1 MLCTVFPVAVVAQDL
16 AFYNPV
22 WESPS
27 QNASESLP
35 LGGGDIG
42 MNVWVEDGAVYFY
55 FSRSGTFDEHN
66 TLLKLGRVR
75 LELDPNPFINPETFR
90 QELLLRES
98 TVKITGHNE
107 GQKAEI
113 EIWADVYQ
121 PIIHVEVDSD
131 SPMELTAVYESW
143 RHKDR
148 PVKGKA
154 NQANSYKWA
163 PQGEVIA
170 RADHI
175 GFEENGV
182 LFYHNNPEK
191 TVFDVVAEQQQ
202 LDAVKDEMF
211 NPLAYLKFGGWMG
224 GTDMIPAGNTD
235 GTYQDT
241 DYKGWKIRSKQANTS
256 QHLGIFLHTEQTQ
269 EIERWQDGLWPLIN
283 LEPDL
288 VEKSKELSREW
299 WRNFWDRSYLITDP
313 SRTHANDSIW
323 AAGRNYQL
331 FRYMLG
337 CNAYGTYPTK
347 FNGGLFTVDPV
358 YTDSTLRFTPDHRNW
373 GGGTTTAMNQ
383 RLVHFPMLKTGDF
396 EMLKPQFD
404 FYLRL
409 LKTAELRTK
418 TYWDHE
424 GAVFSEQ
431 LENFGLPNPAEYSWN
446 RPEHFDP
453 GVEYNAWLEYQWDT
467 VLEFC
472 LMMLEVDRYTGEDI
486 RAYIPFVESCLRFF
500 DEHYQ
505 YRARRR
511 GTKSLDENG
520 HLVIY
525 PGTANET
532 YKMAYNANTTIS
544 ALKTITSRL
553 LELPDGYLDGDQV
566 KHWEGFL
573 RRLPPLNL
581 REIEGKTMLAPAKLW
596 ERVNNTETPQLYPV
610 YPWGIYGLGRP
621 GLDLALNT
629 WYHDPDAL
637 KFRSHVGWKQDNI
650 FAARLGLTEQAAA
663 FTLKKLADSGRRFP
677 AFWGPGFDWV
687 PDHNWG
693 GAGMIGLQEMLMQTH
708 GRKILLFP
716 AWPKDW
722 DVRFRLHAPY
732 QTIVEGELKGG
743 SIKNLK
749 ITPGSRKDDVIN
761 LLGMDIDEK
770 KKLRLDSKPS
780 VEK

>member
-1 MLCTVFPVAVVAQDL
+1 MLCTVFPVAVAAQDL

-35 LGGGDIG
+35 LGGGDVG

-55 FSRSGTFDEHN
+55 FSRSGTFCEDN
-66 TLLKLGRVR
+66 TVLKLGRVR
-75 LELDPNPFINPETFR
+75 LELEPNPFKNPETFR
-90 QELLLRES
+90 QELLLQES
-98 TVKITGHNE
+98 AVKITGQND
-107 GQKAEI
+107 GQKVEI
-113 EIWADVYQ
+113 ETWVDVHQ
-121 PIIHVEVDSD
+121 PIIHVEIS
-131 SPMELTAVYESW
+131 SESALELTAVYESW
-143 RHKDR
+143 RYGDR

-163 PQGEVIA
+163 PRGEVVA

-175 GFEENGV
+175 DFEKNGV
-182 LFYHNNPEK
+182 LFYHRNPEK
-191 TVFDVVAEQQQ
+191 TVFDVVVAQQQ
-202 LDAVKDEMF
+202 LEAFKDEMF
-211 NPLAYLKFGGWMG
+211 NPLSHLTFGGWMG
-224 GTDMIPAGNTD
+224 GTDMMPAGNAD

-241 DYKGWKIRSKQANTS
+241 DYKGWKIRSKQAKTS
-256 QHLGIFLHTEQTQ
+256 HHLGIFLHTLQSQ
-269 EIERWQDGLWPLIN
+269 ETEEWERGLWSLVN

-288 VEKSKELSREW
+288 IEKSKERTKEW
-299 WRNFWDRSYLITDP
+299 WREFWERSYLITDP
-313 SRTHANDSIW
+313 SRSHPNDSIW
-323 AAGRNYQL
+323 AMGRNYQL

-337 CNAYGTYPTK
+337 CNAYGAYPTK

-358 YTDSTLRFTPDHRNW
+358 YTDSALRFTPDHRNW
-373 GGGTTTAMNQ
+373 GGGTMTAMNQ
-383 RLVHFPMLKTGDF
+383 RLVHFPMLKAGDF
-396 EMLKPQFD
+396 EMLLPQFD

-418 TYWDHE
+418 TYWGHE

-431 LENFGLPNPAEYSWN
+431 LENFGLPNPAEYGWN

-453 GVEYNAWLEYQWDT
+453 GVEHNAWLEYQWDT

-472 LMMLEVDRYTGEDI
+472 LMMLEVERYTGEDI
-486 RAYIPFVESCLRFF
+486 QAYIPFIESCLRFF

-505 YRARRR
+505 YRARQR
-511 GTKSLDENG
+511 GAKPLDQNG
-520 HLVIY
+520 HLIIY

-544 ALKTITSRL
+544 ALKTVATRL
-553 LELPDGYLDGDQV
+553 LELPDGYLDTDQV

-573 RRLPPLNL
+573 KRLPLLNF
-581 REIEGKTMLAPAKLW
+581 REIYGKTMLSPARLW

-650 FAARLGLTEQAAA
+650 FAARLGLTEEAAA

-677 AFWGPGFDWV
+677 ALWGP
-687 PDHNWG
+687 
-693 GAGMIGLQEMLMQTH
+693 
-708 GRKILLFP
+708 
-716 AWPKDW
+716 
-722 DVRFRLHAPY
+722 
-732 QTIVEGELKGG
+732 
-743 SIKNLK
+743 
-749 ITPGSRKDDVIN
+749 
-761 LLGMDIDEK
+761 
-770 KKLRLDSKPS
+770 
-780 VEK
+780 